1 MPTAKYESHPLLSA
15 LRVKDVEQI
24 REQHPTKVPVI
35 IERYHGEKQLPILDK
50 TKFLIPDHVTVCEL
64 QNIIRLVGGACF
76 MLLGNLDGF
85 GGRMSGENIMQQSY
99 DSF

>member
-1 MPTAKYESHPLLSA
+1 MFVSPPSAISPTTQLFCVAMPIGNYEFHPLLSA
-15 LRVKDVEQI
+15 LRVRDVEQI

-64 QNIIRLVGGACF
+64 QNIIRLVGRN
-76 MLLGNLDGF
+76 LLHAAGKF
-85 GGRMSGENIMQQSY
+85 
-99 DSF
+99 

>member
-1 MPTAKYESHPLLSA
+1 MPTANDEFHPLLISA

-64 QNIIRLVGGACF
+64 QNIIRFVANCL
-76 MLLGNLDGF
+76 MLLGNLAIWRHIGD
-85 GGRMSGENIMQQSY
+85 IL
-99 DSF
+99 

>member
-1 MPTAKYESHPLLSA
+1 MPTANHEFHPLLSA
-15 LRVKDVEQI
+15 LRVRDVEQI

-64 QNIIRLVGGACF
+64 QNIIRLVGGN
-76 MLLGNLDGF
+76 LLYAAWKFSRYYFEGL
-85 GGRMSGENIMQQSY
+85 
-99 DSF
+99 

>member
-1 MPTAKYESHPLLSA
+1 M
-15 LRVKDVEQI
+15 KDVEQI

-64 QNIIRLVGGACF
+64 QNIIRSV
-76 MLLGNLDGF
+76 
-85 GGRMSGENIMQQSY
+85 
-99 DSF
+99 

>member
-1 MPTAKYESHPLLSA
+1 MPWPLTMLDTNRTHHLPA

-64 QNIIRLVGGACF
+64 QNIIRLV
-76 MLLGNLDGF
+76 
-85 GGRMSGENIMQQSY
+85 
-99 DSF
+99 

>member
-1 MPTAKYESHPLLSA
+1 MPTNEFLPPFAA

-64 QNIIRLVGGACF
+64 QNIIRLATWHELV
-76 MLLGNLDGF
+76 
-85 GGRMSGENIMQQSY
+85 SY
-99 DSF
+99 REI